1 MQNNINKNKEKKEIK
16 LDLVGLHYKISLQKI
31 I

>member
-16 LDLVGLHYKISLQKI
+16 LDLVVLDYKISLQKI

>member
-16 LDLVGLHYKISLQKI
+16 LDLVGLDYKISLQKI